1 MKNIRVFLFCIC
13 CLPPAQ
19 FAFACGNE
27 YFQSMQIP
35 VKNDSLLLS
44 HLLVAPNEFNRPYW
58 WNGFTDNII
67 VTRDSLYAVMANK
80 AGLYP
85 ESIDKKYSTIIQK
98 LLSANEYK
106 LLSDYAW
113 YELRVG
119 DKKRSLLL
127 LEELYK
133 RYPNEYNIVANL
145 VTAYEVNGNNIKAL
159 ELLKKAV
166 EINSRSHYN
175 SEWIHIKI
183 LEQKIASQPDFTK
196 VVNLDIKDFAA
207 WLSDQKYQ
215 FPQAPDSLKK
225 QLAYQL
231 HERISFINP
240 PDPVIAQLVLDFA
253 DIVAKHDGHTAALP
267 FYEYASVYGK
277 ENMSAIVSKRKEI
290 IVQTKKDIETT
301 FRRAAIIWAIPLLA
315 FVLIFV
321 AWLRSRSNQQKEQ
334 NLV

>member
-1 MKNIRVFLFCIC
+1 MKNIRFLLFCIC
-13 CLPPAQ
+13 CLPSAQ
-19 FAFACGNE
+19 FTFACGNE
-27 YFQSMQIP
+27 YFQTIQIP

-44 HLLVAPNEFNRPYW
+44 HLLNSPSDFNHPYW
-58 WNGFTDNII
+58 WNGFGDNITS
-67 VTRDSLYAVMANK
+67 TRDSLYSVMANK

-85 ESIDKKYSTIIQK
+85 ESLDKKYSTIIQK
-98 LLSANEYK
+98 LLIANEFK

-133 RYPNEYNIVANL
+133 QYPNEYNIVANL
-145 VTAYEVNGNNIKAL
+145 GTAYEVNGDNNKAL

-166 EINSRSHYN
+166 EINARSHFN

-183 LEQKIASQPDFTK
+183 LEQKIAAQPDFTK
-196 VVNLDIKDFAA
+196 IMNLDIKDFAA
-207 WLSDQKYQ
+207 WLSDHKYQ
-215 FPQAPDSLKK
+215 FQQAPDSLKK

-253 DIVAKHDGHTAALP
+253 DIVAKHDGHAAALP
-267 FYEYASVYGK
+267 FYEYAAVYGTA
-277 ENMSAIVSKRKEI
+277 NMNAIVSKRKEI
-290 IVQTKKDIETT
+290 IAQTKKEIETT

-321 AWLRSRSNQQKEQ
+321 AWLRSRKKNRES
-334 NLV
+334 